1 MSRTLY
7 LSDGTSLGRGS
18 MFEPLQQPTQERIY
32 FILSYSDTAGIAQAY
47 SEWLT
52 GEYGTLHFQQFLARL
67 RKFLAL
73 NPNAE
78 FYAE

>member
-7 LSDGTSLGRGS
+7 LSDGSNLGRGA
-18 MFEPLQQPTQERIY
+18 MFERLQQPSQERIY

-47 SEWLT
+47 SDWLT
-52 GEYGTLHFQQFLARL
+52 EEYGALHFQQFLFRM
-67 RKFLAL
+67 RDFLAR
-73 NPNAE
+73 NPYAE